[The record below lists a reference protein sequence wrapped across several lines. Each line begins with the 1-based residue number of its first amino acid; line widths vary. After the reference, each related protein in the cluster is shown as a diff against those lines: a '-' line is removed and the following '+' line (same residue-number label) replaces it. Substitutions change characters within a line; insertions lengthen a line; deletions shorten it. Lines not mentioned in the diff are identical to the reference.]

1 MHITARMIQLT
12 GFYQSGLHQIILVI
26 EKCLNTEFF
35 WSVFSCFRTEYG
47 DLWSKSPYSARIQ
60 ENKDQ
65 KKLHMWTLF
74 TQCWSL
80 KSGTESL
87 NNVTSVKGFTEC
99 HYILETVENT
109 TSHWVNPETLEDS
122 NGFLPTKSKSQLNDD
137 ASSPPVVPRRETVPT
152 QTSASTTAT
161 MTSVPTNERAI
172 PIAVAFI
179 ETVNGLF
186 KGADDKRLATI
197 FFVDLIFFAVN
208 TFHGNGCF
216 LFSRK

>member
-1 MHITARMIQLT
+1 M
-12 GFYQSGLHQIILVI
+12 
-26 EKCLNTEFF
+26 
-35 WSVFSCFRTEYG
+35 
-47 DLWSKSPYSARIQ
+47 
-60 ENKDQ
+60 
-65 KKLHMWTLF
+65 
-74 TQCWSL
+74 
-80 KSGTESL
+80 
-87 NNVTSVKGFTEC
+87 
-99 HYILETVENT
+99 
-109 TSHWVNPETLEDS
+109 NPETLEDS

-161 MTSVPTNERAI
+161 MTSIPTNERVI